1 MKKIDKNMKKC
12 TALIEKGKDGTF
24 GIFTPDIESTIIG
37 EGKTVAEAKADFENS
52 VKEIIRFCEEDDI
65 PIPDDLKNITFVYK
79 YDMPSFLNCYDY
91 INMTKLANQAG
102 INPSLMRQYKRG
114 QYVSEKQASKIQ
126 TAIHKIG
133 KELLA
138 VRLV

>member
-1 MKKIDKNMKKC
+1 MKKRI
-12 TALIEKGKDGTF
+12 ALIEMGKDGTF
-24 GIFTPDIESTIIG
+24 TIFTPDTESTVFG
-37 EGKTVAEAKADFENS
+37 EGNTVAEAKADFENS
-52 VKEIIRFCEEDDI
+52 VKEFIEVFEEIGRKD
-65 PIPDDLKNITFVYK
+65 PDDLKNTTFVYK
-79 YDMPSFLNCYDY
+79 YDMPSFLNNYDY
-91 INMTKLANQAG
+91 LNMTKLANMSG

-114 QYVSEKQASKIQ
+114 QYISEKQVSKIQ

>member
-1 MKKIDKNMKKC
+1 MKKRI
-12 TALIEKGKDGTF
+12 ALIEMGKDGTF
-24 GIFTPDIESTIIG
+24 TIFTPDTESTVFG
-37 EGKTVAEAKADFENS
+37 EGNTVAEAKADFENS
-52 VKEIIRFCEEDDI
+52 VKEFIEVFEEIGRKD
-65 PIPDDLKNITFVYK
+65 PDDLKNTMFVYK
-79 YDMPSFLNCYDY
+79 YDMPSFLNNYDY
-91 INMTKLANQAG
+91 LNMTKLANMSG

-114 QYVSEKQASKIQ
+114 QYISEKQASKIQ

>member
-1 MKKIDKNMKKC
+1 MKKRI
-12 TALIEKGKDGTF
+12 ALIEMGKDGTF
-24 GIFTPDIESTIIG
+24 TIFTPDTESTVFG
-37 EGKTVAEAKADFENS
+37 EGNTVAEAKADFENS
-52 VKEIIRFCEEDDI
+52 VKEFIEVFEEIGRKD
-65 PIPDDLKNITFVYK
+65 PDDLKNTSFVYK
-79 YDMPSFLNCYDY
+79 YDMPSFLNNYDY
-91 INMTKLANQAG
+91 LNMTKLANMSG

-114 QYVSEKQASKIQ
+114 QYISEKQVSKIQ

>member
-1 MKKIDKNMKKC
+1 MKKR

-37 EGKTVAEAKADFENS
+37 EGNTVAEAKADFENS
-52 VKEIIRFCEEDDI
+52 VREIIRFCEEDGI
-65 PIPDDLKNITFVYK
+65 PVPDDLKNTTFVYK
-79 YDMPSFLNCYDY
+79 YDMPSFLNYYDY
-91 INMTKLANQAG
+91 LNMTKLANMSG

-114 QYVSEKQASKIQ
+114 QYISEKQVSKIQ

-138 VRLV
+138 VRLI

>member
-1 MKKIDKNMKKC
+1 MKKRI
-12 TALIEKGKDGTF
+12 ALIEMGKDGTF
-24 GIFTPDIESTIIG
+24 TIFTPDTESTVFG
-37 EGKTVAEAKADFENS
+37 EGNTVAEAKADFENS
-52 VKEIIRFCEEDDI
+52 VKEFIEVFEEIGRKD
-65 PIPDDLKNITFVYK
+65 PDDLKNTTFVYK
-79 YDMPSFLNCYDY
+79 YDMPSFLNNYDY
-91 INMTKLANQAG
+91 LNMTKLANMSG

-114 QYVSEKQASKIQ
+114 QYISEKQVLKIQ

>member
-1 MKKIDKNMKKC
+1 MLQFAKVFFGGSDAVGGSALQTAIDSNIAGS
-12 TALIEKGKDGTF
+12 TPEWSHRGLIQ
-24 GIFTPDIESTIIG
+24 
-37 EGKTVAEAKADFENS
+37 AAKVGF
-52 VKEIIRFCEEDDI
+52 
-65 PIPDDLKNITFVYK
+65 LFVYK
-79 YDMPSFLNCYDY
+79 YDMPSFLNNYDY
-91 INMTKLANQAG
+91 LNMTKLANMSG

-114 QYVSEKQASKIQ
+114 QYISEKQVSKIQ